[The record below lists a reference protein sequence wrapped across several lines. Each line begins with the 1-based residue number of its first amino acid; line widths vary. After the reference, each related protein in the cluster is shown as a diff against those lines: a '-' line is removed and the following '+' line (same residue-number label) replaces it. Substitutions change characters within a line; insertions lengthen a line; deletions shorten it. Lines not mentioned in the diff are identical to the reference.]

1 MEDFGKLGP
10 KMAALPNDR
19 WRTACLAYLEGRRNP
34 KGGNHNKGY
43 VDALIAAGYEGTPGS
58 LYVAASRM
66 FHDDR
71 MLAAI
76 QEQARG
82 MMVNLLPMAM
92 EAIADVVSDP
102 QHKDRLA
109 AAKTIADRTGLHA
122 VTETRTVAEVEI
134 TPEKLQRARMLAQR
148 MGVPLDT
155 LIGTRLAAKVE
166 AETTTDAEY
175 VEIPKSL
182 QDVL

>member
-1 MEDFGKLGP
+1 MEDFGKIGP

-19 WRTACLAYLEGRRNP
+19 WRTACLAYLEGRKNP
-34 KGGNHNKGY
+34 SGGNANKGY
-43 VDALIAAGYEGTPGS
+43 IDAIKQAGYEGTDNS
-58 LYVAASRM
+58 LYVTASRM

-71 MLAAI
+71 MMAAI

-82 MMVNLLPMAM
+82 MMVNLLPLAV
-92 EAIADVVSDP
+92 EAITSIVGDP

-122 VTETRTVAEVEI
+122 VTESRTVAEVEI
-134 TPEKLQRARMLAQR
+134 TPEKLQRAQMLAKR

-166 AETTTDAEY
+166 VTDADY

-182 QDVL
+182 EDVL